1 MFLDAPVPLSQESID
16 NSSDTTFTIAP
27 NADGGVDTC
36 MCHEEVIDTIS
47 FGLGMLAGIFFL
59 IFGVSLAAGSPR

>member
-1 MFLDAPVPLSQESID
+1 MFLDAPVPLSQESIA
-16 NSSDTTFTIAP
+16 NSRDTTTIAP